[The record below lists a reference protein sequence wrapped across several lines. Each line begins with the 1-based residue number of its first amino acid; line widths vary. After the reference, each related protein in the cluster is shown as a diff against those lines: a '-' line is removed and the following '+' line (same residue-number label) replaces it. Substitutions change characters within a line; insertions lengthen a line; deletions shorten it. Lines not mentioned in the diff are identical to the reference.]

1 MFLNI
6 KIKKKIVN
14 QGTSLKEFQQIP
26 RKKNYICQTKPS
38 NVKDDKKLL
47 KSQTALFK
55 NNWLFLE
62 TKMRKKTF

>member
-55 NNWLFLE
+55 NN
-62 TKMRKKTF
+62 